1 MFKRNTAGSRM
12 PNVQNAG
19 NVRQSNNSI
28 SLATSRLLHDRSPQY
43 HQHWPGRS
51 QHHHRQAARACRSGS
66 LQPLQLPHPPTLLEL
81 NPKAQTGC
89 PIATMEQPTRG
100 KKTFSS
106 QQCFEKALHRYC
118 LWHPNGMHSAFACH
132 NLQRALGVPPL
143 KNVRK
148 KDHEERRQDYSNDN
162 LSKN

>member
-51 QHHHRQAARACRSGS
+51 QHHHRQAARAYSPSNYHIPQHYLSSTRKRKPDAP
-66 LQPLQLPHPPTLLEL
+66 LQPWSNQPEARKLLALNNASRRPSTGIACGIRMVCTPPSHATTSKGPWEFHRSRTSGRKTTKKGGKTTQMTIYL
-81 NPKAQTGC
+81 N
-89 PIATMEQPTRG
+89 
-100 KKTFSS
+100 
-106 QQCFEKALHRYC
+106 
-118 LWHPNGMHSAFACH
+118 
-132 NLQRALGVPPL
+132 
-143 KNVRK
+143 
-148 KDHEERRQDYSNDN
+148 
-162 LSKN
+162 